1 MRARPT
7 SNANTFTQLTSEHCF
22 VSLIPLYCKLTDIS
36 WLNDCE
42 DMKLVVP
49 THVVP
54 TQNTIALVAYIE
66 DYSVKNFTIL
76 FALYYS
82 INILYCYLYIFY
94 LAFSQAFHQC
104 LITINPIKYY

>member
-22 VSLIPLYCKLTDIS
+22 VSLISLYCKLTGIS